1 MRNPLAKSTVDIE
14 RGTIF
19 KRVVKEGLIWLGDLE
34 KTFGNIELV
43 SSVVIKILLY
53 REIAFTKCLRWN
65 QAP

>member
-1 MRNPLAKSTVDIE
+1 MDKE

-19 KRVVKEGLIWLGDLE
+19 KRVVKEGLTWFGDLE

-43 SSVVIKILLY
+43 SSVVIKTLLY

-65 QAP
+65 HAP